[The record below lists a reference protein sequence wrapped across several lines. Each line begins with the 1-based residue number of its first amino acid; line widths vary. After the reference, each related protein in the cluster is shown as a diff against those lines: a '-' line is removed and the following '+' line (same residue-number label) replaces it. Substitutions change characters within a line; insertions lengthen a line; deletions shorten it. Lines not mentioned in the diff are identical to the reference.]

1 MAETTTSPDH
11 DAVAVQLEGREKAR
25 RSHITGIVLIS
36 CVAFLWVGSSELTQ
50 VIYGESDFDK
60 PLFLTY
66 FTISFF
72 AVYLVG
78 FLRASWRAALRAPSF
93 SNEYKAVENDSQAST
108 PNEELA
114 GSLAKDPELAGAV
127 EKALPLNGRTVL
139 RAAFA
144 IGPVFFLADY
154 TFNWCLGRTTVAS
167 SSTIATTSTLFSL
180 LLGALMGAERFSVP
194 KLVSSVMTILG
205 VAIISRHDS
214 KGGKGGGMLGDLGA
228 VLAAMLYSLYTV
240 LFKLYFPSEGSS
252 SDTAML
258 FGIIGGFVAI
268 TLWPLLFL
276 FDLAKW
282 ETFTLPTTRTLGLLS
297 INAVLG
303 TVLSDYLWALSVSL
317 TTPVIATLAL
327 SLTLPLSLLCDYVFR
342 SVKFTTPYIFGVLLV
357 LGGVIAANIDE
368 ALARGNAQEQ

>member
-1 MAETTTSPDH
+1 MAETTTAPDH

-25 RSHITGIVLIS
+25 RSHISGIALIS
-36 CVAFLWVGSSELTQ
+36 FVAILWVASSELTQ
-50 VIYGESDFDK
+50 VIYGQSDFDK
-60 PLFLTY
+60 PFFLTY

-72 AVYLVG
+72 AIYLVG
-78 FLRASWRAALRAPSF
+78 FLRASWRVAFRAPSF
-93 SNEYKAVENDSQAST
+93 RDEYMSVENESQGST
-108 PNEELA
+108 PREELA
-114 GSLAKDPELAGAV
+114 RRLAKDPELAGAG
-127 EKALPLNGRTVL
+127 EQARPLNGRTVL

-154 TFNWCLGRTTVAS
+154 TFNWCLGKTSVAS

-180 LLGALMGAERFSVP
+180 LLGALMGAERFSIP
-194 KLVSSVMTILG
+194 KLICSIMTILG
-205 VAIISRHDS
+205 VALISRHDS
-214 KGGKGGGMLGDLGA
+214 KGAKGEGMLGDLGA

-240 LFKLYFPSEGSS
+240 VFKLYFPSEGSS

-258 FGIIGGFVAI
+258 FGVIGGAVSI

-282 ETFTLPTTRTLGLLS
+282 ETFTLPSTRTLGLLS
-297 INAVLG
+297 INALLG

-342 SVKFTTPYIFGVLLV
+342 SVKFTTPYICGVLLV
-357 LGGVIAANIDE
+357 LGGFIAANIDE
-368 ALARGNAQEQ
+368 AMARGNAPEQ